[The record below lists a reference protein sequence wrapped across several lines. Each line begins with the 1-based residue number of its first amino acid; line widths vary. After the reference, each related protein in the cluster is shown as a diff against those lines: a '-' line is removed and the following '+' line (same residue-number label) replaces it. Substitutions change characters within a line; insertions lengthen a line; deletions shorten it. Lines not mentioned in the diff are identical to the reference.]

1 MAIIEWVVWALACVV
16 LLSFLLAALFQ
27 RDSGIR
33 SHHMRHCLLLIA
45 GLVITVITD
54 VSKLHLLWWV
64 PVTFFLNIVLSNMFL
79 ALRIKRGLRD
89 LENQRR
95 DKFEEKEK
103 NGVQA

>member
-16 LLSFLLAALFQ
+16 LLSFLLAALVQ
-27 RDSGIR
+27 RDSGLR
-33 SHHMRHCLLLIA
+33 GHHMRHCLLLIA

-64 PVTFFLNIVLSNMFL
+64 PVTFFLNIVLSNIFL

-95 DKFEEKEK
+95 DKFES
-103 NGVQA
+103 

>member
-16 LLSFLLAALFQ
+16 LLSFLLAALVQ
-27 RDSGIR
+27 RDSGLR
-33 SHHMRHCLLLIA
+33 SHHTRHCMFLIA

-103 NGVQA
+103 KRVQS